1 LIFSKA
7 ILTPAFFACSTTVL
21 SLRIPISKLGFFEK
35 SGEELEQ
42 RFPDWEIQRF
52 TPNEIVLYK
61 EVNGFCNEH
70 FLLKEEDGYIAIYKL
85 DDNNNAEF
93 FQTTE
98 IYARVSRKQ
107 KDEAIANAYRDVGI
121 KNPEP
126 KLWEKDDELL
136 DFLSNLCSKR

>member
-1 LIFSKA
+1 MLQPREVRNGSA
-7 ILTPAFFACSTTVL
+7 RSPCSSPAVRREEAWPP
-21 SLRIPISKLGFFEK
+21 LRTSWRKHCVRGFRYLCPG
-35 SGEELEQ
+35 S
-42 RFPDWEIQRF
+42 RPDRNPQAQ
-52 TPNEIVLYK
+52 V
-61 EVNGFCNEH
+61 
-70 FLLKEEDGYIAIYKL
+70 
-85 DDNNNAEF
+85 
-93 FQTTE
+93 QTTE